1 MANEWIPSTGAI
13 VAAVLTPFLTA
24 FVPRLWQDDMRR
36 LRSVSETRVKNLEA
50 LEKVL
55 SLATKAKEELGIEV
69 PTHELQNE
77 LKKIVHEFAGPVV
90 LSREALEEWE
100 SRPSKERLRNFPHFT
115 FPPGDARR
123 SEIIRNVRSVALVC
137 YMLYYPMLFLIM
149 YYVGLN
155 FIELISYKTGWN
167 VDLTAFILYFGL
179 PVYFMSLFSLGVVG
193 RVITLRTALRKIRAM
208 PNSGAEGQTGPVI
221 VQPLPEEA
229 LQPVTTGSRAM

>member
-100 SRPSKERLRNFPHFT
+100 SRPSKELLCDHATN
-115 FPPGDARR
+115 
-123 SEIIRNVRSVALVC
+123 ALKSSGYC
-137 YMLYYPMLFLIM
+137 RPCA
-149 YYVGLN
+149 
-155 FIELISYKTGWN
+155 SYAT
-167 VDLTAFILYFGL
+167 
-179 PVYFMSLFSLGVVG
+179 
-193 RVITLRTALRKIRAM
+193 TLRM
-208 PNSGAEGQTGPVI
+208 P
-221 VQPLPEEA
+221 
-229 LQPVTTGSRAM
+229 